1 MGCIVPILASELVVT
16 EQAPVPVPAAVAA
29 IDLGEIARR
38 IVALA
43 EAAVLEHQ
51 RTLERSQANRL
62 ERLVRQTQTPVE
74 PGRWR

>member
-1 MGCIVPILASELVVT
+1 LFSELVVT
-16 EQAPVPVPAAVAA
+16 ERAPLPADPITV
-29 IDLGEIARR
+29 DLGEIARR

-51 RTLERSQANRL
+51 RTLERSQAHRL
-62 ERLVRQTQTPVE
+62 ERLVRQTQTPTE